1 MIEREPFI
9 IRNGMRIFSVFV
21 VVGLVALIVIG
32 IRFQIENA
40 EFSNEE
46 NRLGSRTPEAVEMKA
61 SCDFFGGQFL
71 GMPVRAPASPAP
83 SLMQACNLSGTAAE
97 RLQCDSFEGVYG
109 RSGCSVDVG
118 AMLQAIPRTTG

>member
-9 IRNGMRIFSVFV
+9 IRNGLRIFSVVV

-40 EFSNEE
+40 EHANEIRRFE
-46 NRLGSRTPEAVEMKA
+46 TRVPNAIELKA

-71 GMPVRAPASPAP
+71 GMPVVPHGSGAPG
-83 SLMQACNLSGTAAE
+83 LMEVCNLSGTAQAGW
-97 RLQCDSFEGVYG
+97 QCEHFDGAYSRG
-109 RSGCSVDVG
+109 SCSVDVG
-118 AMLQAIPRTTG
+118 TTLQAMPRVSG